1 MIIRNTS
8 LQKRLIQEFNLLV
21 LLKACRMIQKFRW
34 SDDPYEELTRIKSGL
49 NVEYVCVLLASNNQR
64 LQSADEMKKKTSG
77 KKFSKIWVY
86 LARLSP
92 FWEIME
98 NAVPFAT
105 GSWRKFKP
113 DFFGCIE
120 SALGLRAP
128 PVTHKTPAAIFH
140 NHPKHRNTEH
150 FQCTALNTLF
160 FLYLS
165 KNIII

>member
-1 MIIRNTS
+1 
-8 LQKRLIQEFNLLV
+8 
-21 LLKACRMIQKFRW
+21 MIQKFRW

-113 DFFGCIE
+113 DFFG
-120 SALGLRAP
+120 
-128 PVTHKTPAAIFH
+128 
-140 NHPKHRNTEH
+140 
-150 FQCTALNTLF
+150 
-160 FLYLS
+160 
-165 KNIII
+165 